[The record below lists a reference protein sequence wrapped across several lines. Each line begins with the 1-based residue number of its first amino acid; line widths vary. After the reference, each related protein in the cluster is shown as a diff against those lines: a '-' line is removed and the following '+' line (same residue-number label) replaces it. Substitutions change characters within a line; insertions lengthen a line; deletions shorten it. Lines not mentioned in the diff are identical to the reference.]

1 MKKSKLE
8 SADILPIPALCP
20 NRRYPVEICIGRED
34 GRFIDYRKKSAG
46 ITSDNILEMI
56 LYPLHNLL
64 NVEKGSPGLG
74 VTTTRE

>member
-1 MKKSKLE
+1 METEKHKKN
-8 SADILPIPALCP
+8 IT
-20 NRRYPVEICIGRED
+20 
-34 GRFIDYRKKSAG
+34 RKKSAG

-74 VTTTRE
+74 VTATKE